1 MYDTDASGR
10 PTDVSGLRLTKASE
24 EQIVK
29 ADVYV
34 AALDVPGAK
43 RLIPEAWRKDAFFD
57 NIFKLVGVPV
67 ITVQLRYDGWVTEM
81 KDEMLKRKVGAGEAY
96 GLNNLLYSADADF
109 SCFADLA
116 LTSPVDYYKEGEG
129 SLMQC
134 VLTPADPYM
143 AKTNDEICAEVD
155 TQVRKLFPSAKD
167 LNMTWSSVVKIGQS
181 LYREAPG
188 MDPFRPDQKTPVGN
202 FYLAGSYTKQD
213 YIDSMEGATLSGRQ
227 CAYAIVADVDTLA
240 QKAAAAKAAKVAA

>member
-1 MYDTDASGR
+1 M
-10 PTDVSGLRLTKASE
+10 RLTKAGQ

-43 RLIPEAWRKDAFFD
+43 KLIPQAWRKEKFFD
-57 NIFKLVGVPV
+57 NIFELVGVPV

-81 KDEMLKRKVGAGEAY
+81 KDEMLKRKVGAGQAY

-143 AKTNDEICAEVD
+143 SKTNDEICAEVD
-155 TQVRKLFPSAKD
+155 KQVRALFPSAKD
-167 LNMTWSSVVKIGQS
+167 LSMTWSSVVKIGQS